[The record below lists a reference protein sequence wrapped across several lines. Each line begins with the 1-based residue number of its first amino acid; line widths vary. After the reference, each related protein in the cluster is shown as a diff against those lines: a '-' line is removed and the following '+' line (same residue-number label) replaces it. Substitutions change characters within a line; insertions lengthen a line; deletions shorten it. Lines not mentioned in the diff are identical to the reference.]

1 LPFLIFLIVLV
12 MVDPKP
18 SKEPEVGVNSNKQ
31 LKVDVKQSKVE
42 NKRDEQS
49 SKKPMVVELRRVY
62 GKQLN
67 LLLLLHQNVIGLLKF
82 ISHLILCTNILHTL

>member
-1 LPFLIFLIVLV
+1 
-12 MVDPKP
+12 MVDPKQ
-18 SKEPEVGVNSNKQ
+18 SKEPEVGINSNKQ

-82 ISHLILCTNILHTL
+82 ISHLILSTNILHTL

>member
-1 LPFLIFLIVLV
+1 

-49 SKKPMVVELRRVY
+49 SKKLMVVEL
-62 GKQLN
+62 
-67 LLLLLHQNVIGLLKF
+67 
-82 ISHLILCTNILHTL
+82 